1 MSEAIYITIKNRRR
15 GDFTLEAIM
24 YDTVIFDMDGTLLD
38 TLDDLTLAV
47 NHTLRQYSFPTHT
60 REEIRSFIGNGINR
74 LMKNASPADIDDE
87 TFDRVFHSFKEY
99 YTAHSVIHTRPFS
112 GILPMLKSL
121 QQRGIKTAIVSNK
134 NIEAVQALNEHFFSD
149 YVKIAIGER
158 PGIRRKPYPD
168 TLLEAMRLLDADK
181 TLYVGDSVV
190 DKQTAD
196 NAGVDCVLVRWGY
209 GTDIDSLHPAGITDT
224 PDELLDML

>member
-1 MSEAIYITIKNRRR
+1 
-15 GDFTLEAIM
+15 M

-38 TLDDLTLAV
+38 TLDDLTSAV
-47 NHTLRQYSFPTHT
+47 NHTLEQYNYPVHT
-60 REEIRSFIGNGINR
+60 KEEVRSFIGNGINR
-74 LMKNASPADIDDE
+74 LMKNAAPEDIDDE

-99 YTAHSVIHTRPFS
+99 YTAHSVIHTEPFS
-112 GILPMLKSL
+112 GILPMLKTL
-121 QQRGIKTAIVSNK
+121 HQRGIKTAIVSNK
-134 NIEAVQALNEHFFSD
+134 NIEAVKVLSEHFFGD
-149 YVKIAIGER
+149 YIKIAIGEKES
-158 PGIRRKPYPD
+158 IRRKPYPD
-168 TLLEAMRLLDADK
+168 TLLEAMRLLDAGK

-209 GTDIDSLHPAGITDT
+209 GSDIDSLHPAAIIDK